1 MTQRKTIVAFGVCG
15 LTIAIVLAAIR
26 LSLLYRYRGDVEDW
40 FNSLTLIFWPG
51 AFYLTVM
58 QAKAPATLALV
69 VWSVAIFANA
79 LIYAF
84 VGWIVWRLSRLF
96 QTRS

>member
-15 LTIAIVLAAIR
+15 LTIAILLAAIR
-26 LSLLYRYRGDVEDW
+26 LYLLYRYRGEVEDW

-58 QAKAPATLALV
+58 QARAPVTVALV
-69 VWSVAIFANA
+69 VWSVAIFANT
-79 LIYAF
+79 LVYAF
-84 VGWIVWRLSRLF
+84 VGWIAWRVSRFL
-96 QTRS
+96 RPR